1 MIAVDLCYV
10 QFALSVAAIVADKI
24 IKHPGK
30 APGHS
35 YVWRIIIQQNQ
46 DEGKK
51 RQEKMSFVFL
61 FTYFKC
67 LCARKLRKITE
78 LQVGFP
84 TNLRHWKSSDWLCR
98 PEHLPHSRLF
108 GVCVCG
114 RGCFDSFQTTLN
126 VMQ

>member
-35 YVWRIIIQQNQ
+35 AVWRIIIQQYL

-51 RQEKMSFVFL
+51 MAGKDVI
-61 FTYFKC
+61 C
-67 LCARKLRKITE
+67 
-78 LQVGFP
+78 V
-84 TNLRHWKSSDWLCR
+84 TNI
-98 PEHLPHSRLF
+98 F
-108 GVCVCG
+108 
-114 RGCFDSFQTTLN
+114 TLN
-126 VMQ
+126 MYKFVKCIKEKTTKE